1 MPPKRKRK
9 DPEDSPEKETKKE
22 TKEEKR
28 ARIEQQKL
36 RAKKWAEERK
46 ARAAVKAKTGASS
59 TKVQTGQGVDQEVK
73 AVKKNKRKP
82 PKPTTPKRKPPAT
95 ASPKSTTRKSSRRV
109 KKVEE
114 EGQDQEDE
122 IPKPSAKKRR
132 VSKAEEKNPNPEPIQ
147 ADTESFQE
155 PKPSTSTVQTPSAQ
169 PKQTN
174 GAAYEAPTPVQYFMS
189 PEVLAAA
196 KNARSNIVYIP
207 VNLATASTTP
217 LADSS
222 MINGSAEVNSN
233 PAPAPVPVPP
243 TSIVPPFTPVPHPAP
258 APLPSPSFVQETHQF
273 KPVETVQTP
282 IVQVVEEEE
291 AEDDSENDIGNTS
304 SPTRAPPSLLS
315 FFMKNL
321 AKCIVVTAT
330 VSFVLMYAALL
341 FMDGSES
348 PASDLFSNGKTS
360 STSRV
365 EIPCFYNHGFGG
377 ENEEMD
383 ITCDEPV
390 DCPEYGRCEGGK
402 LVDCL
407 MEDINW
413 SGGFYVPSE
422 KGDQCVVSSGALQS
436 MLNLHST
443 LTELTVEYV
452 CRSSFGFGT
461 VCRVPT
467 EGQLEMDSIYFE
479 AAFVANIAGLDLK
492 QMTTLL
498 EKMENEDIVEDLQMK
513 GDQLVIYVGMSKDYI
528 NRKLPISTICWLRIM
543 SWDFI
548 RVVSAFLYGL
558 VVIILNLMWS
568 IALANPLPT
577 LAVGVVTYAILWMR
591 NKRSKVSGLRKE
603 ASKIQ
608 NIAYD
613 KLIMDC
619 NEGEGY
625 AALHLRDEIAHE
637 LHPEPCAARERFNS
651 MVWPRAVV
659 LIRSDNRVTKTRKS
673 IGGKSLEWF
682 EWAADSSR
690 KSRRS
695 LAANTAVAAEGGNT
709 TEKPK
714 SE

>member
-1 MPPKRKRK
+1 MPPKRKRN
-9 DPEDSPEKETKKE
+9 DPEDSPEKEAKKE
-22 TKEEKR
+22 TKEEKK

-36 RAKKWAEERK
+36 RAKIWAEERK
-46 ARAAVKAKTGASS
+46 ARAAVKAKTVSS
-59 TKVQTGQGVDQEVK
+59 SSKVQTGQGADQEVK
-73 AVKKNKRKP
+73 AATKPKR
-82 PKPTTPKRKPPAT
+82 KPTTPKKKPPAA
-95 ASPKSTTRKSSRRV
+95 ASPKSTTRKSARKV
-109 KKVEE
+109 KEDV
-114 EGQDQEDE
+114 QDQEDD

-132 VSKAEEKNPNPEPIQ
+132 VSKAEEETKLRSEPVQ
-147 ADTESFQE
+147 ADTEPLQE
-155 PKPSTSTVQTPSAQ
+155 PKPSTSTVHTPIAQ
-169 PKQTN
+169 PKPTN
-174 GAAYEAPTPVQYFMS
+174 GAAYEAPTPLQYFMS
-189 PEVLAAA
+189 PEVIAAA
-196 KNARSNIVYIP
+196 KSSGSNIVFFP
-207 VNLATASTTP
+207 VNVATASITT
-217 LADSS
+217 LADTS

-233 PAPAPVPVPP
+233 PAPIPPSVIVPPSVPAPHPVPVH
-243 TSIVPPFTPVPHPAP
+243 VAAP
-258 APLPSPSFVQETHQF
+258 APLPSPSVVQETHHTAQI
-273 KPVETVQTP
+273 P

-291 AEDDSENDIGNTS
+291 AEDDFESDVRDTS
-304 SPTRAPPSLLS
+304 SSAPPSLLS

-321 AKCIVVTAT
+321 AKCILVTAA
-330 VSFVLMYAALL
+330 VSFILMNAALL

-348 PASDLFSNGKTS
+348 PTSDLFSNGQKS
-360 STSRV
+360 STARG

-377 ENEEMD
+377 EKEEMD

-390 DCPEYGRCEGGK
+390 GCPEYGRCEGGK

-413 SGGFYVPSE
+413 SSGFYVPSE

-443 LTELTVEYV
+443 LTALTVEYV

-467 EGQLEMDSIYFE
+467 EEQLEMDSIYFK
-479 AAFVANIAGLDLK
+479 ATSVANIAGLESE
-492 QMTTLL
+492 QMTILL
-498 EKMENEDIVEDLQMK
+498 EKMENEDIVEEIQMN
-513 GDQLVIYVGMSKDYI
+513 GDELVKYIGMSKDYI
-528 NRKLPISTICWLRIM
+528 NKKLPISTTCWLRIM

-548 RVVSAFLYGL
+548 RVVSAFLYGFL
-558 VVIILNLMWS
+558 VVILNIMWS
-568 IALANPLPT
+568 IAVANPLPT
-577 LAVGVVTYAILWMR
+577 LAVGIITYGILWVR
-591 NKRSKVSGLRKE
+591 KKRSKVSRLRKE

-651 MVWPRAVV
+651 LVWPRAVV
-659 LIRSDNRVTKTRKS
+659 LIRSDNRVTKTRKF

-695 LAANTAVAAEGGNT
+695 LAANTVIAAEGGNT

-714 SE
+714 SK